1 MAKNKSDRGFW
12 AIVGFFVS
20 LWGIVELGYAST
32 LMSNFWQASGRLLWG
47 GFLLAIGGYLI
58 ILIVQSLRA
67 R

>member
-1 MAKNKSDRGFW
+1 MVEKKSDRGFW

-20 LWGIVELGYAST
+20 LWGILELGYASL

-47 GFLLAIGGYLI
+47 GFLLAIGTYLM
-58 ILIVQSLRA
+58 ILIVQSLRI